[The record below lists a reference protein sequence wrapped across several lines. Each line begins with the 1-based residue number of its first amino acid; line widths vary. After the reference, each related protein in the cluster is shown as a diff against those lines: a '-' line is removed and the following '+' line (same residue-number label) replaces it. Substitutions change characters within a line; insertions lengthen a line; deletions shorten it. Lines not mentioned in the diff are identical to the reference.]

1 VLTAYSSASPKGAVT
16 DGFRRRRQA
25 EDHERGRHRQTWR
38 ETLYE
43 IDVVD
48 LHTLPGVARFFSQAR
63 LSPLCFQY
71 QQHETVGSGGGDSVA
86 EAATDLGK
94 HDHPEF
100 VGVCRGTPVVVVR
113 RLV

>member
-1 VLTAYSSASPKGAVT
+1 MNRSHESNVSS
-16 DGFRRRRQA
+16 
-25 EDHERGRHRQTWR
+25 
-38 ETLYE
+38 
-43 IDVVD
+43 
-48 LHTLPGVARFFSQAR
+48 R

-86 EAATDLGK
+86 EEATDLGK
-94 HDHPEF
+94 HDHPEL